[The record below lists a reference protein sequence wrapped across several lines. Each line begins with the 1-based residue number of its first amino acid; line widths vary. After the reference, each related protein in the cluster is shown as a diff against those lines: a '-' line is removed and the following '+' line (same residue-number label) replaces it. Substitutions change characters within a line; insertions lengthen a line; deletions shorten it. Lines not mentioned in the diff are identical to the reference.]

1 MKKIILLSTILTT
14 LSSTFA
20 FSKVEID
27 NSISAPY
34 LAFYGSE
41 PQGNSS
47 ISGNSTSRS
56 GYTHPPVQN
65 NNASEPGQPQPY
77 YYGSE
82 PH

>member
-1 MKKIILLSTILTT
+1 MKKIILLSAILTT

-41 PQGNSS
+41 P
-47 ISGNSTSRS
+47 SGNQPRS
-56 GYTHPPVQN
+56 SVYG
-65 NNASEPGQPQPY
+65 SEPSGNQPRSSV
-77 YYGSE
+77 YGSE

>member
-1 MKKIILLSTILTT
+1 MKKIILLSAILTT

-41 PQGNSS
+41 P
-47 ISGNSTSRS
+47 SGNQPRS
-56 GYTHPPVQN
+56 SV
-65 NNASEPGQPQPY
+65 
-77 YYGSE
+77 YGSE
-82 PH
+82 PQSHHHQPQSYDYSSEPH